1 MVIERIHITSFGTLE
16 DRELTFGTGI
26 NIIEGENE
34 SGKTTIAAFLRF
46 LFYGFSGEEERE
58 QYCAFP
64 QTKHGVYA
72 NVGGW
77 LDCVC
82 TPENDTDTNTKE
94 ASHYR
99 VARTLSVGDGS
110 LAGSAEITDLAAN
123 ARAFEGQE
131 PWQVFFGV
139 PAEVFVSTAFVRQ
152 VTASD
157 AGAGGNADTAF
168 PVGTGVGGNTVRT
181 AMENIL
187 SSADAEMNPESA
199 AARLDARKNGLYCAE
214 TNSGTITELE
224 KQREA
229 LAQHLASAAE
239 VSVPEEPARTAAE
252 GDAETLSLERK
263 IGESRARIAENDA
276 RSAKLEGIREKYET
290 YRTLARVGELSALRN
305 KKRTAKRRAEE
316 LCETMFR
323 SEEVP
328 DEHFADDLRSS
339 AAEMAEARTAA
350 DRAEETLRSL
360 GFSSRRDTMWAQ
372 LLARVESDGGPENIR
387 KTVKSLNGSRS
398 RSAIF
403 GAISLLLTVLCF
415 AGSVFLLVV
424 HADVTGLCVLL
435 TVIMTVLAIIFL
447 LSHSSVTQRFRA
459 VLARYGC
466 KSEEALEHFLD
477 EYGDSQARMRQTS
490 ADRIAASAAK
500 KEADFAYTTAADDAA
515 MLLRKLQPK
524 GAPPISADRLTPDLV
539 RRASEQLDK
548 ALAEIAA
555 LDAKADAY
563 EEQIQAMARLLG
575 SDDED
580 ALLKQKEELKMYFGG
595 REAAEINMEPIL
607 RELDFNMKAN
617 KALIERIS
625 LLGQK
630 LDSRRNAVPET
641 GTETGAEAAMGTEAD
656 AEEPRAAGSPAVQS
670 QYPGEDARVCGR
682 LLAELDGTL
691 ISERR
696 TYHALRLAADAL
708 RRAGVSF
715 RESLAPEL
723 MKNAGTFLRVVSD
736 GQYAGLSFENGL
748 YLSVPSE
755 EGGQTFPV
763 AYMSAGTQDLAFLCL
778 RMALVS
784 RMFEHDTPPMLFDD
798 AFTGLD
804 DRHLV
809 RVLSLLSSVSEENGT
824 QMFVLTCH
832 KREHRISTGI
842 SGAFTFIEL

>member
-1 MVIERIHITSFGTLE
+1 MVIERIHIASFGTLE
-16 DRELTFGTGI
+16 DRELAFGTGI

-64 QTKHGVYA
+64 ETKHGADVI
-72 NVGGW
+72 VGGW

-82 TPENDTDTNTKE
+82 TPENETGTKE

-99 VARTLSVGDGS
+99 VARTLSAGDAS
-110 LAGSAEITDLAAN
+110 PAGSAEITDLAAN
-123 ARAFEGQE
+123 ARVFEGQE

-157 AGAGGNADTAF
+157 AGAAGNTDTAF
-168 PVGTGVGGNTVRT
+168 PVGTGVGGSTVRT

-187 SSADAEMNPESA
+187 SSADAEMDPESA
-199 AARLDARKNGLYCAE
+199 AARLDARRDGLYCAG

-224 KQREA
+224 KQRET

-239 VSVPEEPARTAAE
+239 ASAAEAPADGKPVRTAGE

-276 RSAKLEGIREKYET
+276 RSAKLEIIREKYET
-290 YRTLARVGELSALRN
+290 YKTLARVGELSALRN
-305 KKRTAKRRAEE
+305 KKRTAKRRAQE

-339 AAEMAEARTAA
+339 AAEMAEARAAA

-387 KTVKSLNGSRS
+387 KTLKDLRGSRS
-398 RSAIF
+398 RSAFF
-403 GAISLLLTVLCF
+403 GAGAFLLTVICL
-415 AGSVFLLVV
+415 ALSVFLLVV
-424 HADVTGLCVLL
+424 HADVTGLCILL
-435 TVIMTVLAIIFL
+435 TVIMGVLAAVFL
-447 LSHSSVTQRFRA
+447 LSHSSVSQKLKA
-459 VLARYGC
+459 VFARYGC
-466 KSEEALEHFLD
+466 RSEEALEHFLD
-477 EYGDSQARMRQTS
+477 EYGESQERMRQTS
-490 ADRIAASAAK
+490 AERIAASAAK
-500 KEADFAYTTAADDAA
+500 KEADFSYTTAADAA
-515 MLLRKLQPK
+515 AALLRKLQPK

-563 EEQIQAMARLLG
+563 EEQIRAMAQLLG

-580 ALLKQKEELKMYFGG
+580 ALLKKKEELKTYFGG
-595 REAAEINMEPIL
+595 REASEINMEPIL

-625 LLGQK
+625 LLGQQ
-630 LDSRRNAVPET
+630 LDSRKNAVPET
-641 GTETGAEAAMGTEAD
+641 GTAAESD
-656 AEEPRAAGSPAVQS
+656 AEEPRTETGVPVQS
-670 QYPGEDARVCGR
+670 PYPGEDARVCGR
-682 LLAELDGTL
+682 LLAELDETL

-696 TYHALRLAADAL
+696 TWHALRLAADAL
-708 RRAGVSF
+708 RRAGASF

-723 MKNAGTFLRVVSD
+723 MKNAGVFLRVVSD
-736 GQYAGLSFENGL
+736 GQYAGLSFDDGL

-755 EGGQTFPV
+755 EGGQTFPI
-763 AYMSAGTQDLAFLCL
+763 AYMSAGPQDLAFLCL

-784 RMFEHDTPPMLFDD
+784 RMFEHDMPPMLFDD

-832 KREHRISTGI
+832 KREHRISNDL

>member
-1 MVIERIHITSFGTLE
+1 MVIERIHIASFGTLE

-64 QTKHGVYA
+64 GTKHGADA

-82 TPENDTDTNTKE
+82 TPENDTDTNIKE

-99 VARTLSVGDGS
+99 VARTLSVGDTS

-157 AGAGGNADTAF
+157 AGAGGNTDTAF
-168 PVGTGVGGNTVRT
+168 PVGTGVGGSTVRT

-199 AARLDARKNGLYCAE
+199 AARLDARKNELYCAE

-229 LAQHLASAAE
+229 LAEHLASAAE
-239 VSVPEEPARTAAE
+239 VSVPEEPVRTAAE
-252 GDAETLSLERK
+252 GDAEALALTRK
-263 IGESRARIAENDA
+263 IEESRTRIAENDA
-276 RSAKLEGIREKYET
+276 RSAKLESIREKYET
-290 YRTLARVGELSALRN
+290 YKTLARVGELSALRN
-305 KKRTAKRRAEE
+305 KKRNAKRRAEE

-398 RSAIF
+398 RSAVF
-403 GAISLLLTVLCF
+403 GALSLLLTVLCL

-435 TVIMTVLAIIFL
+435 TVIMGALAMIFL
-447 LSHSSVTQRFRA
+447 ISHSSVTQRFRA

-515 MLLRKLQPK
+515 ALLRKLQPK

-580 ALLKQKEELKMYFGG
+580 ALLKQKEELKTYFGG

-617 KALIERIS
+617 KALVERIS
-625 LLGQK
+625 LLSQK
-630 LDSRRNAVPET
+630 LDSRRNTVPET
-641 GTETGAEAAMGTEAD
+641 GTETD
-656 AEEPRAAGSPAVQS
+656 AEEMRTAGTPAVRS
-670 QYPGEDARVCGR
+670 PYPGEDTRVCGR
-682 LLAELDGTL
+682 LLAELDETL